1 MDTSKCFKIFD
12 INIEIGKI
20 IYQTTHA
27 SHFFFLVKDSI
38 YYFSTLAKAF
48 RV

>member
-12 INIEIGKI
+12 INIEISKI
-20 IYQTTHA
+20 IYQNAQA